1 MISRYVLVFH
11 LNFTAEKTSM
21 ALLSHFY
28 LYYDRVC
35 TTAGLKDEMKSF
47 RKDLSLVCY

>member
-1 MISRYVLVFH
+1 MFFGFSFKLQLI
-11 LNFTAEKTSM
+11 TAEKTSM

-47 RKDLSLVCY
+47 RKDLLLVCY